1 MSKRIE
7 YAAIGF
13 FTGIAMMLI
22 AWMAT
27 GVAPTMELMVVY
39 GALGV
44 GLADAIHS
52 LRSNKAE

>member
-1 MSKRIE
+1 
-7 YAAIGF
+7 
-13 FTGIAMMLI
+13 MMLI
-22 AWMAT
+22 VWMAT

>member
-13 FTGIAMMLI
+13 FTGILMMLI
-22 AWMAT
+22 VWMAT
-27 GVAPTMELMVVY
+27 GVTPAMELMVVY
-39 GALGV
+39 GALGIGV
-44 GLADAIHS
+44 ADALHS

>member
-22 AWMAT
+22 VWMAT

>member
-7 YAAIGF
+7 YAAFGF
-13 FTGIAMMLI
+13 FTGIAMMFI
-22 AWMAT
+22 IWMAT
-27 GVAPTMELMVVY
+27 GVTPTVELMVVY

-44 GLADAIHS
+44 GVADALHS